1 MAELDD
7 KHNLLPSRLNEK
19 AVAYAKEKGAW
30 GISVEDHNFLVEETK
45 RRAVFDQYDQ
55 ELIAEVRDTHV
66 ASTQWTWTN
75 DNDDGDNEVEFVS
88 E

>member
-45 RRAVFDQYDQ
+45 RRAVFDYDQ
-55 ELIAEVRDTHV
+55 ELIAEVRDSYV
-66 ASTQWTWTN
+66 ASTQWTWQN
-75 DNDDGDNEVEFVS
+75 YDDDEDSDVEFVS

>member
-19 AVAYAKEKGAW
+19 AVAYAKEKRAW
-30 GISVEDHNFLVEETK
+30 GISVEDHNILVEETK
-45 RRAVFDQYDQ
+45 RRAVFDYDQ
-55 ELIAEVRDTHV
+55 ELIAGVRDSYV
-66 ASTQWTWTN
+66 ASTQWTWQN
-75 DNDDGDNEVEFVS
+75 YDNDGDSDVEFVS

>member
-30 GISVEDHNFLVEETK
+30 CISDEDHNFLVEETK

-75 DNDDGDNEVEFVS
+75 DNDD
-88 E
+88 

>member
-45 RRAVFDQYDQ
+45 RRAVFD
-55 ELIAEVRDTHV
+55 
-66 ASTQWTWTN
+66 
-75 DNDDGDNEVEFVS
+75 
-88 E
+88 